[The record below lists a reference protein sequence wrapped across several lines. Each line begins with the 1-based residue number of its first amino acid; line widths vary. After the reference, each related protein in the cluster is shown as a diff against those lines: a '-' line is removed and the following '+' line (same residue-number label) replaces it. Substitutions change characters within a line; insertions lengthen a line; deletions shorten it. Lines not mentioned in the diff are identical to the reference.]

1 MKLSQIKREKQL
13 NPRLEIDHSH
23 VQALARSINSKLG
36 MIDKIWLQK
45 GTGELIAGEYRLRA
59 LQLLKRSEIPNSDI
73 EYKDVTDAESAT
85 NSVNS
90 AILEQTIKRN

>member
-1 MKLSQIKREKQL
+1 MKLSEIKREKEL

-59 LQLLKRSEIPNSDI
+59 LQQLKRSEIP
-73 EYKDVTDAESAT
+73 T
-85 NSVNS
+85 
-90 AILEQTIKRN
+90 LELNTKMLRTQKRDEWR